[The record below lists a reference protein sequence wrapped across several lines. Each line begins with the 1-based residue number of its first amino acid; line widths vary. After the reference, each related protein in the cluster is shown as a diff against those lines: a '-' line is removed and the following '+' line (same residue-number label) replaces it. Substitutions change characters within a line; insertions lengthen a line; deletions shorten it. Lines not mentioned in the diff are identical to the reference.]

1 MESSGPDRSRGP
13 EGLRGL
19 TSPRLRGVIIL
30 VALVPLVSSLW
41 DKLSVLRMGRLG
53 RRSDDQAPH
62 EAALGEQS
70 RWAIGTPRSGI
81 LVAVVIVAATTSV
94 VLVAGVS

>member
-1 MESSGPDRSRGP
+1 VESSGPDRSRGP

-70 RWAIGTPRSGI
+70 RWAHWNPTIWNPRRRGHRGGND
-81 LVAVVIVAATTSV
+81 V
-94 VLVAGVS
+94 GRPG